1 MTAKQKSGPTPSL
14 TPGRGLGLLALA
26 LALCFVATAERLKT
40 VPRQA
45 VDLELQVALP
55 LFVQVFMSA
64 GDRYLAAN
72 LAAIRALVVTTDKM
86 RPEDYRILGKIQEDA
101 SWLNPAH
108 EDNYY
113 IATAIL
119 PWNGEL
125 DAAQTIL
132 KRASQARQFDY
143 QPAFYYAFHLLHFK
157 GDAVGAS
164 AWLRAAAEKLPSD
177 DERLIM
183 QNFAARWIDRA
194 QDVDLA
200 IRIVESMAR
209 QARRRDFRAYLEQRV
224 ARLHSLK
231 DLRAAAAR
239 YAARFDRPPVKLQ
252 DLVDSGL
259 VAAIPADPFGFGF
272 ELDPQGQIILR
283 TTPPRQARK

>member
-177 DERLIM
+177 PWPWGP
-183 QNFAARWIDRA
+183 ARETVHGVPLPGAPPAGLPAPANALRRHRPRCRGRDRCRSA
-194 QDVDLA
+194 PRSAGDPDA
-200 IRIVESMAR
+200 
-209 QARRRDFRAYLEQRV
+209 ARRRPRWTPPSDA
-224 ARLHSLK
+224 H
-231 DLRAAAAR
+231 AAR
-239 YAARFDRPPVKLQ
+239 SASRRRRHATRCRC
-252 DLVDSGL
+252 
-259 VAAIPADPFGFGF
+259 
-272 ELDPQGQIILR
+272 
-283 TTPPRQARK
+283 